1 MGGPSFP
8 SERRRSVARPVARA
22 ALRPAV
28 LWRKGSF
35 GTQSGGGAS
44 FVERLL
50 TVTATC
56 TQQGRSVLGY
66 LTAVGTAAQFG
77 HPIPA
82 LSPVTA

>member
-8 SERRRSVARPVARA
+8 SERGRSVARPVARA

-35 GTQSGGGAS
+35 GTQSDGGAR
-44 FVERLL
+44 FVERRL
-50 TVTATC
+50 TVTC